1 MGKIRVKSF
10 GDETVEQ
17 EEQKKAKK
25 RQEAKK
31 VGKAPGLK
39 GGERINVVGPT
50 EEELEAM
57 AVTPEPSAAEEPK
70 EEKKAKKQQKKTK
83 SKSTRSKKYKEVK
96 TQVDR
101 SKTYRLSDALELL
114 PKVKLSKMDETVELH
129 LNTIDKGISG
139 NVTLPHGTGKKTRV
153 AIADDKLIAD
163 VEKGVIAFDVLVAA
177 PQMMP
182 KLAKVARV
190 LGPKG
195 LMPNPKNGTVSQNPE
210 EVVKKFEGGQM
221 SYKTESKFPIIHL
234 TVGKLS
240 FGDKKLTENIST
252 VVKSVNP
259 SKIKNATL
267 KSTMSPGIKIDI
279 LSL

>member
-240 FGDKKLTENIST
+240 FGDKKLTENIS
-252 VVKSVNP
+252 
-259 SKIKNATL
+259 
-267 KSTMSPGIKIDI
+267 
-279 LSL
+279 